1 MELAAALRA
10 EARDCNERRVLVL
23 AGEPETTRD
32 RAVDALATADI
43 PLEST
48 TLVGP
53 EPFVNCERLDPVHA
67 SELLGQTRTAV
78 VYDAHESLRPNVLG
92 QVVGTVDGGGLFVLL
107 APPLSAWPSRR
118 DDFAEAL
125 AVPPFGPEDVT
136 GHFRARLVETLYAHR
151 GVAVVDVESDT
162 VESDGLTDPAPRLSV
177 PGPAVPDRDDRAF
190 PTEAYRACLT
200 GDQSEALAAMEALS
214 EPGGTVVVEADR
226 GRGKSSAAGLAA
238 GCLAASGRDVLVT
251 APQYGRAGEVFARA
265 RELLNAIEEPVAL
278 DDETTPHRLSTDE
291 GRVRYAPPTDAV
303 ELPDDPD
310 AVVVD
315 EAAALPVRLLSG
327 FLDAPAVAF
336 TTTIHGYEGAGR
348 GFSVRFKDR
357 LAESDRTVREVR
369 MDEPIRYAAGDPVE
383 VWATRALLLDA
394 RPPVEPL
401 VANARPET
409 VSYESLSAE
418 RLLSDEHL
426 LREAFGLLV
435 LAHYQTE
442 PDDLAR
448 LLDGPNVS
456 VRALVHDGH
465 VVSVA
470 LLAREGGL
478 DADRR
483 ADMYEGARVR
493 GNMLPDVLTTQLR
506 DEAAGIETGWRVMR
520 IATHHAARG
529 RGLGSLLLDRIEA
542 EATGGS
548 VSAST
553 GETGACDYLG
563 VGFGATPE
571 LVSFWADNGYRTVH
585 VSTTRNDRSG
595 EHSAIMLRA
604 LSEAGEALQDR
615 HTKWFLERVRGMLT
629 DPLADLDPDVVR
641 AVLSA
646 VDGSTRLDLSAW
658 EWRLLA
664 GSPHGAGLFD
674 TAPDAFRALAL
685 RALTDAGSSTPTG
698 GGDPAMADG
707 PTRTDTDGPTSTG
720 DGEPALEPRAE
731 RLLVRKVL
739 QAHDWDSVTAQLDFV
754 SRRECMRALGDVTA
768 RLIEAYGTD
777 EARAELERFE

>member
-10 EARDCNERRVLVL
+10 EARDCNERRVLAL

-32 RAVDALATADI
+32 RAEDALAAADI
-43 PLEST
+43 SPEFT

-53 EPFVNCERLDPVHA
+53 ESFVNCERLDPVHA

-92 QVVGTVDGGGLFVLL
+92 QIVGAVDGGGLFVLL
-107 APPLSAWPSRR
+107 APPLSAWPARR
-118 DDFAEAL
+118 DDFDETL
-125 AVPPFGPEDVT
+125 AVPPFESGDVT

-151 GVAVVDVESDT
+151 GVAVVDVENDT
-162 VESDGLTDPAPRLSV
+162 IESDGLTDPAPRLPIPDPTV
-177 PGPAVPDRDDRAF
+177 PSRNDRVFPA
-190 PTEAYRACLT
+190 EAYRACLT
-200 GDQSEALAAMEALS
+200 RDQAETLAELEALA

-238 GCLAASGRDVLVT
+238 GCLAASGQDVLVT

-265 RELLNAIEEPVAL
+265 RELLDALEEPVEV
-278 DDETTPHRLSTDE
+278 DDETAPRRLATDE
-291 GRVRYAPPTDAV
+291 GRVRYALPTDAV

-315 EAAALPVRLLSG
+315 EAAALPVRLLEG

-357 LAESDRTVREVR
+357 LAESDRPVSEVR

-401 VANARPET
+401 VADAHPET
-409 VSYESLSAE
+409 VSYERLSSQ
-418 RLLSDEHL
+418 RLRSDEHL
-426 LREAFGLLV
+426 LREVFGLLV
-435 LAHYQTE
+435 LAHYRTE

-456 VRALVHDGH
+456 VRALLSGGH

-483 ADMYEGARVR
+483 ADMYEGGRIR

-506 DEAAGIETGWRVMR
+506 DEAAGVETGWRVMR
-520 IATHHAARG
+520 IATHHAARE
-529 RGLGSLLLDRIEA
+529 RGLGSLLLERIEA
-542 EATGGS
+542 EA
-548 VSAST
+548 A
-553 GETGACDYLG
+553 GESDQAGTERPSRYDYLG

-571 LVSFWADNGYRTVH
+571 LVAFWADNGYRTVH

-595 EHSAIMLRA
+595 EHSAIMLQA
-604 LSEAGEALQDR
+604 LSDSGSALQDR
-615 HTKWFLERVRGMLT
+615 HTSWFLGRVRGMLT

-646 VDGSTRLDLSAW
+646 VDGSARLDLSAW

-674 TAPDAFRALAL
+674 TAPDAFRTLAL
-685 RALTDAGSSTPTG
+685 RALTDDDTPTLT
-698 GGDPAMADG
+698 DVDSPTAADDG
-707 PTRTDTDGPTSTG
+707 PT
-720 DGEPALEPRAE
+720 LEPRSE

-739 QAHDWDSVTAQLDFV
+739 QTHGWDAVAEELDFV
-754 SRRECMRALGDVTA
+754 SRRECMRALGNATE
-768 RLIEAYGTD
+768 RLLEAYGTD
-777 EARAELERFE
+777 ETRAERERFR

>member
-1 MELAAALRA
+1 MEVAAALRA
-10 EARDCNERRVLVL
+10 EARDCNERRLLVL
-23 AGEPETTRD
+23 AGQPETTRA
-32 RAVDALATADI
+32 RAADALEAAGIDDA
-43 PLEST
+43 ET

-53 EPFVNCERLDPVHA
+53 EPFLNCERFDADRA

-78 VYDAHESLRPNVLG
+78 VYDAHESLRPNALG
-92 QVVGTVDGGGLFVLL
+92 QLVGAVEGGGLFVLL

-118 DDFAEAL
+118 DDFDETL
-125 AVPPFGPEDVT
+125 AVPPFESGDVT
-136 GHFRARLVETLYAHR
+136 GHFRSRVIETLYAHR
-151 GVAVVDVESDT
+151 GVAVVDVERDS
-162 VESDGLTDPAPRLSV
+162 VESDGLTDPAPRLAS
-177 PGPAVPDRDDRAF
+177 PDPAVPDREDRTF
-190 PTEAYRACLT
+190 PVEAYTACLT
-200 GDQSEALAAMEALS
+200 RDQSETLVAMEALS

-226 GRGKSSAAGLAA
+226 GRGKSSTAGLAA
-238 GCLAASGRDVLVT
+238 GSLAAAGRDVLVT
-251 APQYGRAGEVFARA
+251 APQYRRAGEVFARA
-265 RELLNAIEEPVAL
+265 RELLDAL
-278 DDETTPHRLSTDE
+278 DERVEVDDETTPHLLSTDG
-291 GRVRYAPPTDAV
+291 GRVRYAPPTEAV
-303 ELPDDPD
+303 ALPGDPD

-369 MDEPIRYAAGDPVE
+369 MDEPIRYTAGDPVE
-383 VWATRALLLDA
+383 VWASRALLLDA

-401 VANARPET
+401 IADARPET

-418 RLLSDEHL
+418 RLLSDERL

-435 LAHYQTE
+435 LAHYRTE

-456 VRALVHDGH
+456 VRALLHDGH

-478 DADRR
+478 DAARR
-483 ADMYEGARVR
+483 ADMYAGGRIR

-520 IATHHAARG
+520 IATHHAARD
-529 RGLGSLLLDRIEA
+529 RGLGSLLLERIEA
-542 EATGGS
+542 EAAGGS
-548 VSAST
+548 GSAGT
-553 GETGACDYLG
+553 GEADAYDYLG

-604 LSEAGEALQDR
+604 LSEAGEALHDR
-615 HTKWFLERVRGMLT
+615 HTAWFLERVRGMLT

-646 VDGSTRLDLSAW
+646 VEGTTRLELTDW

-685 RALTDAGSSTPTG
+685 RALTDA
-698 GGDPAMADG
+698 DG
-707 PTRTDTDGPTSTG
+707 PTPTG

-739 QAHDWDSVTAQLDFV
+739 QAHDWDSVTAQLDVV

-777 EARAELERFE
+777 EAQAELERFE

>member
-10 EARDCNERRVLVL
+10 EARDYNERRVLVL
-23 AGEPETTRD
+23 AGEPESTRD
-32 RAVDALATADI
+32 RAEEALAAADI
-43 PLEST
+43 SPEST
-48 TLVGP
+48 TLVSP

-67 SELLGQTRTAV
+67 SELLGQTRTGV

-92 QVVGTVDGGGLFVLL
+92 QLVGTVDGGGLFVLL
-107 APPLSAWPSRR
+107 APPLSAWPTRR

-125 AVPPFGPEDVT
+125 AVPPFESGDVT

-151 GVAVVDVESDT
+151 GVAVADVENDT
-162 VESDGLTDPAPRLSV
+162 IESDGLTDPAPRLSA
-177 PGPAVPDRDDRAF
+177 PSPTIPDREDHTF
-190 PTEAYRACLT
+190 PAEAYRACLT
-200 GDQSEALAAMEALS
+200 RDQSETLAELEALA

-238 GCLAASGRDVLVT
+238 GSLAASGRDVLVT

-265 RELLNAIEEPVAL
+265 RELLDALEEPVEI
-278 DDETTPHRLSTDE
+278 DDETAPRGLATDE
-291 GRVRYAPPTDAV
+291 GRVRYALPTDAV

-315 EAAALPVRLLSG
+315 EAAALPVRLLEG

-357 LAESDRTVREVR
+357 LTESDRTVRKVR

-401 VANARPET
+401 VADAHPET
-409 VSYESLSAE
+409 VSYERLSSE
-418 RLLSDEHL
+418 RLRSDEHL

-435 LAHYQTE
+435 LAHYRTE

-483 ADMYEGARVR
+483 AKMYEGARVR

-520 IATHHAARG
+520 IATHHAVRG
-529 RGLGSLLLDRIEA
+529 RGLGSLLLERIEA
-542 EATGGS
+542 EATGESDQAGTERPS
-548 VSAST
+548 RY
-553 GETGACDYLG
+553 DYLG

-571 LVSFWADNGYRTVH
+571 LVAFWAANGYRTVH

-604 LSEAGEALQDR
+604 LSDSGSALQKR
-615 HTKWFLERVRGMLT
+615 HTTWFLGRVGGMLT

-674 TAPDAFRALAL
+674 TAPDTFRTVAL
-685 RALTDAGSSTPTG
+685 RALTD
-698 GGDPAMADG
+698 GDGLTLIDEDDQTATDDG
-707 PTRTDTDGPTSTG
+707 PM
-720 DGEPALEPRAE
+720 LEPRSE

-739 QAHDWDSVTAQLDFV
+739 QAHDWDAVTEELDFV
-754 SRRECMRALGDVTA
+754 SRRECMRALGNATE
-768 RLIEAYGTD
+768 RLLEAYGTD
-777 EARAELERFE
+777 EARAERERFR

>member
-23 AGEPETTRD
+23 AGEPETTRV
-32 RAVDALATADI
+32 RAKAALAATDI
-43 PLEST
+43 PLAST
-48 TLVGP
+48 TLVGS
-53 EPFVNCERLDPVHA
+53 EPFANCERLDPVHA

-92 QVVGTVDGGGLFVLL
+92 QLVGAVDGGGLFVLL
-107 APPLSAWPSRR
+107 APPLSAWPTRR
-118 DDFAEAL
+118 DDFDEAL
-125 AVPPFGPEDVT
+125 AVPPFDSGDVT
-136 GHFRARLVETLYAHR
+136 GHFRARLVETLSAHR
-151 GVAVVDVESDT
+151 GVAVVDVEADT
-162 VESDGLTDPAPRLSV
+162 VESDGLTDPAPRFSA
-177 PGPAVPDRDDRAF
+177 PGSAVPNREGHIF
-190 PTEAYRACLT
+190 PAEAYGACLS
-200 GDQSEALAAMEALS
+200 GDQAETLAELEILA

-238 GCLAASGRDVLVT
+238 GSLAASGRDVLVT

-265 RELLNAIEEPVAL
+265 RELLDAIEEPVAL

-291 GRVRYAPPTDAV
+291 GRIRYASPTDAV

-315 EAAALPVRLLSG
+315 EAAALPVRLLEG

-357 LAESDRTVREVR
+357 LTESDRTVREVR

-401 VANARPET
+401 VADAQTET
-409 VSYESLSAE
+409 VTYE
-418 RLLSDEHL
+418 RLSSEWLRSNEHL

-435 LAHYQTE
+435 VAHYRTE

-493 GNMLPDVLTTQLR
+493 GNMLPDILTTQLR

-520 IATHHAARG
+520 IATHHAARE
-529 RGLGSLLLDRIEA
+529 RGLGSLLLERIEA
-542 EATGGS
+542 EA
-548 VSAST
+548 A
-553 GETGACDYLG
+553 EEYDYLG

-571 LVSFWADNGYRTVH
+571 LVSFWADNGYRPVH

-604 LSEAGEALQDR
+604 LSGPGGALQER
-615 HTKWFLERVRGMLT
+615 HTEWFLGRIRGTLV
-629 DPLADLDPDVVR
+629 DPLATLDPDIVR
-641 AVLSA
+641 AVLA
-646 VDGSTRLDLSAW
+646 AADGTPRLDLSEW
-658 EWRLLA
+658 QWRLLA

-674 TAPDAFRALAL
+674 TAPDAFRTLAF
-685 RALTDAGSSTPTG
+685 RALVD
-698 GGDPAMADG
+698 DDG
-707 PTRTDTDGPTSTG
+707 PT
-720 DGEPALEPRAE
+720 LEPRAE

-739 QAHDWDSVTAQLDFV
+739 QAHDWDAVTEALAFV
-754 SRRECMRALGDVTA
+754 SRRECMRTLGDVTG
-768 RLIEAYGTD
+768 RLLEVYGTD
-777 EARAELERFE
+777 TVRAERERFQ

>member
-67 SELLGQTRTAV
+67 SELLGQTRTGV

-92 QVVGTVDGGGLFVLL
+92 QVVGAVDGGGLFVLL
-107 APPLSAWPSRR
+107 APPLSAWPARR

-125 AVPPFGPEDVT
+125 AVPPFESGDVT

-151 GVAVVDVESDT
+151 GVAVVDVESDAI
-162 VESDGLTDPAPRLSV
+162 ESDGLTDPAPRLPTPDLTV
-177 PGPAVPDRDDRAF
+177 PNRDDRVF
-190 PTEAYRACLT
+190 PAEAYDVCLSD
-200 GDQSEALAAMEALS
+200 DQAETLAELETLA

-238 GCLAASGRDVLVT
+238 GSLAASGRDVLVT
-251 APQYGRAGEVFARA
+251 APQYRRAGEVFARA
-265 RELLNAIEEPVAL
+265 RELLDAL
-278 DDETTPHRLSTDE
+278 AESVEIDDETAPRRLATDE

-315 EAAALPVRLLSG
+315 EAAALPVRLLAG

-357 LAESDRTVREVR
+357 LTESDRTVQEVR
-369 MDEPIRYAAGDPVE
+369 MDEPIRYAAGDPAE

-401 VANARPET
+401 VADATPET
-409 VSYESLSAE
+409 VTYE
-418 RLLSDEHL
+418 RLSSERLRSDEHL

-435 LAHYQTE
+435 LAHYRTE

-456 VRALVHDGH
+456 VRALLSEGH

-478 DADRR
+478 DAGRR
-483 ADMYEGARVR
+483 ADMYEGERIR

-506 DEAAGIETGWRVMR
+506 DETAGIETGWRVMR
-520 IATHHAARG
+520 IATHHAVRE
-529 RGLGSLLLDRIEA
+529 RGLGSLLLERIEA
-542 EATGGS
+542 EATGESDQAGTERPS
-548 VSAST
+548 RY
-553 GETGACDYLG
+553 DYLG
-563 VGFGATPE
+563 VAFGATPD
-571 LVSFWADNGYRTVH
+571 LVAFWADNDYRTVH

-604 LSEAGEALQDR
+604 LSDTGSALQDR
-615 HTKWFLERVRGMLT
+615 HTTWFLGRVRGMLT
-629 DPLADLDPDVVR
+629 DPLTDLDPDVVR

-658 EWRLLA
+658 QWRLLA

-685 RALTDAGSSTPTG
+685 RTLTDDS
-698 GGDPAMADG
+698 G
-707 PTRTDTDGPTSTG
+707 PS
-720 DGEPALEPRAE
+720 LERRAE

-739 QAHDWDSVTAQLDFV
+739 QAHDWDAVAEELGFV
-754 SRRECMRALGDVTA
+754 SRRECMRALGDATG
-768 RLIEAYGTD
+768 RLLEAYGTD
-777 EARAELERFE
+777 EARAEQERFR